1 MKTLVQ
7 AMETVAGRLGYR
19 RWPWQQH
26 ALLALGALL
35 AISASGVWF
44 LQQQRA
50 SLQSLVQQQDSLQ
63 QSLSSAQ
70 RDVAKVKPAAEPDFS
85 QRLPERSRMDEVIR
99 QLAQLAEKHGVS
111 VGGIS
116 LSHTATDAKAIGSV
130 EASITLSG
138 AYAPTK
144 LLISELMSRHESL
157 GIQTLSVRPRS
168 NDAARLDW
176 TLALSLYVR
185 D

>member
-1 MKTLVQ
+1 ML
-7 AMETVAGRLGYR
+7 EGRLGYR
-19 RWPWQQH
+19 RWPWPKH
-26 ALLALGALL
+26 AILVASVLLAFA
-35 AISASGVWF
+35 ASGVWL

-50 SLQSLVQQQDSLQ
+50 SLQSLAQQQDSLLQ
-63 QSLSSAQ
+63 NLLTTQ
-70 RDVAKVKPAAEPDFS
+70 RDAAKVKPPAELDFS

-111 VGGIS
+111 VGSIS
-116 LSHTATDAKAIGSV
+116 LSHIATDPKTIGSV
-130 EASITLSG
+130 DASLTLTG
-138 AYAPTK
+138 PYAPTK
-144 LLISELMSRHESL
+144 LLISELMSRHDSL

-168 NDAARLDW
+168 IDAARLEW

>member
-7 AMETVAGRLGYR
+7 AMETIAGRLGYR

-35 AISASGVWF
+35 AISVSGVWF

-70 RDVAKVKPAAEPDFS
+70 RDVAKVKPPAEPDFS

-99 QLAQLAEKHGVS
+99 QL
-111 VGGIS
+111 GGIS
-116 LSHTATDAKAIGSV
+116 LSHTATDAKTIGSV